1 MLIPLYILGLLIRVG
16 PQHGYQIKKM
26 FEDQLSDF
34 TQIKL
39 PTIYYHLEKMEKEG
53 LLAASSEKN
62 RKGQDKTIYSITG
75 KGKSSFYQLLNEFL
89 PFKYQPTFASDAV
102 FYFSSQI
109 DSSLILQNLKKH
121 VINMQEA
128 LNTISEH
135 KMKELQALPEEARKM
150 ALVIFSHHERHYQ
163 AELDWAQ
170 ETLAGLEPQRK
181 GKTYEQK

>member
-62 RKGQDKTIYSITG
+62 SKGQDKTIYSITK
-75 KGKSSFYQLLNEFL
+75 KGKSSFYQLLNGFL
-89 PFKYQPTFASDAV
+89 QFEYHPTFPSDAV

-109 DSSLILQNLKKH
+109 DHSLILESLKRHIQN
-121 VINMQEA
+121 IQQA
-128 LNTISEH
+128 LNVLSKH
-135 KMKELQALPEEARKM
+135 KTESLQFLPEEAKEM
-150 ALVIFSHHERHYQ
+150 ALIIFGHHERHYQ
-163 AELDWAQ
+163 AELNWAQ
-170 ETLAGLEPQRK
+170 ETITSFE
-181 GKTYEQK
+181 TH